1 MSIAKTVGMQCPCG
15 SSSEFEECC
24 QPYLTGKAR
33 PPTAEALMR
42 SRYTA
47 HTTGQ
52 IAYIR
57 ETLAPESLKDFDE
70 KTVRE
75 WASKSDWMGL
85 KILSVKDGQAGDAKG
100 IVEFVATYKAKGKVT
115 EHHEVSHFRYEKS
128 KERWVFVDG
137 ESHVHEDG
145 KGHQH
150 HHHEPIVQVVRDAP
164 KIGRNDPCHC
174 GSGKKFKK
182 CHGAEA

>member
-1 MSIAKTVGMQCPCG
+1 MQCACG
-15 SSSEFEECC
+15 SQNSYENCC
-24 QPYLTGKAR
+24 EPYLTGKAK

-47 HTTGQ
+47 HTTNH

-57 ETLAPESLKDFDE
+57 ETLAPESMKDFDE

-75 WASKSDWMGL
+75 WASKSEWMGL
-85 KILSVKDGQAGDAKG
+85 KILSVKDGKAGDAKG

-115 EHHEVSHFRYEKS
+115 EHHEVAKFRRDKNQD
-128 KERWVFVDG
+128 KWLFVDG
-137 ESHVHEDG
+137 DSHTHEEG
-145 KGHQH
+145 GHHH
-150 HHHEPIVQVVRDAP
+150 HHHEPIAQVVRESP